1 MVPGGLLNNASG
13 SYSLAAGY
21 GANAA
26 HQGAF
31 VWGDSTAANIYS
43 TAANQFTVRAAGG
56 TRFFSNSGTTTGVS
70 LAPGGGSW
78 SNLSDRNAKENFTAA
93 DGRQILERVAVLPI
107 SLWNYKSQAPSVRH
121 IGPVA
126 QDFAAAFGVG
136 EDEKHITTVDE
147 SGVALAAIQGLNT
160 KLEDRLQE
168 KDAAIE
174 ALKKRLADL
183 EKAVAVLTGNRASA
197 ATRD

>member
-1 MVPGGLLNNASG
+1 LNVASG
-13 SYSLAAGY
+13 KLSFAAGNQ
-21 GANAA
+21 ANAI

-31 VWGDSTAANIYS
+31 VWGDSSGANIYS
-43 TAANQFTVRAAGG
+43 TAANQFTVRASGG
-56 TRFFSNSGTTTGVS
+56 TRFFSNSGATSGVS

-93 DGRQILERVAVLPI
+93 DGRQILDRVAALPI
-107 SLWNYKSQAPSVRH
+107 SLWNYRSQEPSVRH

-147 SGVALAAIQGLNT
+147 SGVALAAIQGLNQ
-160 KLEDRLQE
+160 KLEE
-168 KDAAIE
+168 ETKAKDE
-174 ALKKRLADL
+174 EVRGLKQRIDKL
-183 EKAVAVLTGNRASA
+183 EQLLSNRSP
-197 ATRD
+197 